1 MIFTDGFSS
10 SRKMT
15 EERMGDVIIR
25 ASNQA
30 SLTRADLSDAFKESG
45 LMGVYNL
52 GMKHMWE
59 YLNDKKIN

>member
-45 LMGVYNL
+45 LMGVYNF

-59 YLNDKKIN
+59 YLNDKKID